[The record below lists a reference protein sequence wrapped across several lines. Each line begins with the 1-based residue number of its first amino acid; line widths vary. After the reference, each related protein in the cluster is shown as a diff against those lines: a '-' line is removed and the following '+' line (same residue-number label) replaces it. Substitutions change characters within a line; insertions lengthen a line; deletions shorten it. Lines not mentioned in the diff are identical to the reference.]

1 MTITLQRQRPV
12 FLGADEGRA
21 YQMLTHT
28 IVRKVTTVDSNGY
41 YALAELTD
49 TAGSGAPLH
58 SHPWEETF
66 YILEGELE
74 VQIGNQQQFCT
85 AGSVAHVPANA
96 VHGFR
101 ILSPV
106 ARALLVIAP
115 ASAEA
120 FYLEVSDRV
129 SDLETDMETMQEIC
143 AQYGLQLR

>member
-1 MTITLQRQRPV
+1 MTATLQRQRSI
-12 FLGADEGRA
+12 FLGSDEGQA

-28 IVRKVTTVDSNGY
+28 ITRKVTSVDTNGY

-66 YILEGELE
+66 YLLEGELE
-74 VQIGNQQQFCT
+74 VQIGNQQQLCT

-96 VHGFR
+96 VHAFK

-106 ARALLVIAP
+106 ARALMIIAP

-120 FYLEVSDRV
+120 FYLEVGDRV
-129 SDLETDMETMQEIC
+129 SNLETDMETMQEIC
-143 AQYGLQLR
+143 AKYGLQLR

>member
-28 IVRKVTTVDSNGY
+28 VVRKVTTVDTNGY

-74 VQIGNQQQFCT
+74 VQIGNQQQICT

-96 VHGFR
+96 VHSFK

-106 ARALLVIAP
+106 ARALLLIAP

-120 FYLEVSDRV
+120 FYLEVGDRI

-143 AQYGLQLR
+143 AKYGLQLR

>member
-49 TAGSGAPLH
+49 TAGSGPPLH

>member
-28 IVRKVTTVDSNGY
+28 VVRKVTTVDTNGY

-74 VQIGNQQQFCT
+74 VQIGNQQQVCT
-85 AGSVAHVPANA
+85 VGSVAHVPANA
-96 VHGFR
+96 VHSFK

-106 ARALLVIAP
+106 ARALLLIAP

-120 FYLEVSDRV
+120 FYLEVGDRV

-143 AQYGLQLR
+143 AKYGLQLR

>member
-1 MTITLQRQRPV
+1 MTITLQRQRPI
-12 FLGADEGRA
+12 FLESDEGRA

-28 IVRKVTTVDSNGY
+28 ITRKLTSVDTNGY

-66 YILEGELE
+66 YVLEGEFEML
-74 VQIGNQQQFCT
+74 IGNQQQICP
-85 AGSVAHVPANA
+85 AGSTAHVPAGA
-96 VHGFR
+96 VHGFK

-106 ARALLVIAP
+106 GRALLLIAP

-129 SDLETDMETMQEIC
+129 SDLTTDMETMQEIC
-143 AQYGLQLR
+143 TKYGLELR

>member
-12 FLGADEGRA
+12 FLGAGEGRA
-21 YQMLTHT
+21 FQMLTHT
-28 IVRKVTTVDSNGY
+28 ITRKVTTVDSNGY

-74 VQIGNQQQFCT
+74 VQIGNQQQICT
-85 AGSVAHVPANA
+85 AGSVVHVPANA
-96 VHGFR
+96 VHGFK

-106 ARALLVIAP
+106 ARTLLVIAP

-120 FYLEVSDRV
+120 FYLEVGDRV
-129 SDLETDMETMQEIC
+129 SDLDTDMETMQEVC
-143 AQYGLQLR
+143 AKYGLQLR

>member
-1 MTITLQRQRPV
+1 MTTNLQHQRPV
-12 FLGADEGRA
+12 FLGSDEGRA

-28 IVRKVTTVDSNGY
+28 IIRKLSSIDTNGC

-49 TAGSGAPLH
+49 TAGGGAPLH

-66 YILEGELE
+66 YLLEGELE
-74 VQIGNQQQFCT
+74 VQIGNQQQLCT

-96 VHGFR
+96 VHGFK

-106 ARALLVIAP
+106 ARALITIAP

-120 FYLEVSDRV
+120 FYLEVGDRV
-129 SDLETDMETMQEIC
+129 SSLATDMDTMQEIC
-143 AQYGLQLR
+143 AKYGLQLR